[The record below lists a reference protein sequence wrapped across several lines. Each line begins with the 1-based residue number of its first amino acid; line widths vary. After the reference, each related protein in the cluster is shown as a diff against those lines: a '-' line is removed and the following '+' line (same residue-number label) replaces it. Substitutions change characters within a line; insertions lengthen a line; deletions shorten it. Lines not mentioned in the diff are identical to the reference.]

1 MFPALI
7 QARCELRQG
16 DRQRFQLCE
25 LSKGLPAPNRVST
38 ITTAIILR
46 ISRCPNC
53 RVIEWAGAPPEMRCF
68 NRLIATGRAPSRDT
82 NQYYYTPHNTSKQR
96 L

>member
-53 RVIEWAGAPPEMRCF
+53 RVIE
-68 NRLIATGRAPSRDT
+68 
-82 NQYYYTPHNTSKQR
+82 
-96 L
+96 